1 MIDFLLDFQRYFKTS
16 PKVATFDPFEKFRV
30 IRGVRHF
37 GQVLKALKNAL
48 ENEANIIAILMQKS
62 FKK

>member
-1 MIDFLLDFQRYFKTS
+1 M
-16 PKVATFDPFEKFRV
+16 PKAPTLDPFENFRV
-30 IRGVRHF
+30 NRGVRHF

-48 ENEANIIAILMQKS
+48 ENEAKIIAISMHES

>member
-1 MIDFLLDFQRYFKTS
+1 M
-16 PKVATFDPFEKFRV
+16 PKFPTLDPFEFFRV

-37 GQVLKALKNAL
+37 GQVLRALKNAL
-48 ENEANIIAILMQKS
+48 ENEAKIIATLMQKS

>member
-1 MIDFLLDFQRYFKTS
+1 M
-16 PKVATFDPFEKFRV
+16 PKFPTLDPFENFRV

-48 ENEANIIAILMQKS
+48 ENEAKLIAISMQQS
-62 FKK
+62 M